1 MTHSRSSFGSS
12 HLLFARPC
20 LFATKANSTPIIQA
34 VHLRQCATP
43 EPGIEMTVSATLD
56 LINPRSRECTKPSAF
71 GFRKKE
77 KKKRK
82 GEKTN
87 SLGKPYAGFQTWH
100 IHAWFVPTSSSF
112 LSTLPSHPLLLPR
125 TCLGAL
131 HTIEKKTPLVLVPNC
146 YIPSFRMWSRTRNK
160 VEPTKKKKNHVL
172 HDCNVGQKRGRVDL
186 GACIIFEI
194 VLLHGVY
201 LIT

>member
-12 HLLFARPC
+12 HLLFTRPC

-34 VHLRQCATP
+34 GHLRQCATP

-77 KKKRK
+77 KKKKER
-82 GEKTN
+82 
-87 SLGKPYAGFQTWH
+87 GKKQTVSGNRMQASKTWH

-160 VEPTKKKKNHVL
+160 VEPTKKKKKIMFCMTATSV
-172 HDCNVGQKRGRVDL
+172 KRGVGSTWGPAL
-186 GACIIFEI
+186 F
-194 VLLHGVY
+194 LK
-201 LIT
+201 

>member
-56 LINPRSRECTKPSAF
+56 LINPRSREFTKPSAF

-77 KKKRK
+77 RKKK
-82 GEKTN
+82 G
-87 SLGKPYAGFQTWH
+87 GKNKQSRETVCRLPNLAYSCMVRSYFFFFPLYPSFTPP
-100 IHAWFVPTSSSF
+100 FVASYVSGCIAYYREENPFSSSSK
-112 LSTLPSHPLLLPR
+112 L
-125 TCLGAL
+125 L
-131 HTIEKKTPLVLVPNC
+131 HTIF
-146 YIPSFRMWSRTRNK
+146 S
-160 VEPTKKKKNHVL
+160 HV
-172 HDCNVGQKRGRVDL
+172 V
-186 GACIIFEI
+186 
-194 VLLHGVY
+194 
-201 LIT
+201 